1 MNNITMQRIS
11 ISPEGPEFSR
21 IALGMWRLNDWNMNT
36 AELVRFIETALELGI
51 TTFDHADIYGL
62 YTVEEMC
69 GKALKEQPGL
79 RAKMEIVTKCGIRLV
94 SENQPE
100 NTFHA
105 YDTSRNHIIKSAELS
120 LKNLSTDYLDVLLIH
135 RPDPLM
141 DADEVAAA
149 FLHLRKSGKVRH
161 FGVSNFTPFQFELL
175 QSRLDFPLVTN
186 QVEVSVMKMDAMHDG
201 TLDQCQKMRVSPMA
215 WSPLGG
221 GNLFTGDGEQ
231 EQRLR
236 DELQKIGE
244 ELGGAAID
252 QVALAWLLKHPSKII
267 PMLGTGN
274 VDRIRGAAG
283 ALDLELSR
291 DQWFRIWT
299 ASAGQEVL

>member
-1 MNNITMQRIS
+1 MKKIS

-36 AELVRFIETALELGI
+36 ADLTGFIETALDLGV

-62 YTVEEMC
+62 YTVEELF
-69 GKALKEQPGL
+69 GKVLKEQPGL
-79 RAKMEIVTKCGIRLV
+79 HAKMEIVTKCGIKLV
-94 SENQPE
+94 SENRPQ

-105 YDTSRNHIIKSAELS
+105 YDTSRDYIIQSAEAS

-141 DADEVAAA
+141 NADEVAGA

-186 QVEVSVMKMDAMHDG
+186 QVEVSVMKMDALHDG
-201 TLDQCQKMRVSPMA
+201 TLDQCQQLRISPMA

-221 GNLFTGDGEQ
+221 GSLFTGDGEQ

-236 DELQKIGE
+236 VELQKIGE
-244 ELGGAAID
+244 EIGGAAID
-252 QVALAWLLKHPSKII
+252 QLALAWLLKHPAHII
-267 PMLGTGN
+267 PVLGTGN
-274 VDRIRGAAG
+274 PDRIRGAAG

-299 ASAGQEVL
+299 ASAGQEVP